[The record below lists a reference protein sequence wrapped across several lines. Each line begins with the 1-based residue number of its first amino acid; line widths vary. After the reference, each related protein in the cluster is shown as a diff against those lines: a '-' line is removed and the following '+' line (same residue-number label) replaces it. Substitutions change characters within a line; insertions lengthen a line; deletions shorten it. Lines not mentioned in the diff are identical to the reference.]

1 MEYPQEIKN
10 RLKRVEGQ
18 IRGVLG
24 MMENEKDCGDIIHQL
39 TAIRNAVDRVTVLV
53 IGLDMKKCLID
64 DIQKSEEVREKL
76 IEDTLRL
83 LLKTR

>member
-39 TAIRNAVDRVTVLV
+39 TAIRNAVDRVTVHV
-53 IGLDMKKCLID
+53 IGLDMKKCLVD
-64 DIQKSEEVREKL
+64 DIQQSDDVREKL